1 MVSLL
6 YLCQNKGLWV
16 SNIHSS
22 QLSQRDTL
30 LRRLLTSPIRHLQQA
45 VGSLGDLWRTPFT
58 SIMTIF
64 VLGISLAL
72 PATLHLFVK
81 NAEQVSEQW
90 DSASQITLFLK
101 LSVNDR
107 SAQNLVKRLKLY
119 PEVSDVQYISAKQAL
134 KEFKILSGFGQSLEY
149 LANNPLPATLLV
161 TPTKRASQV
170 DAANELL
177 IKLKQEREVEQGK
190 LDLEWL
196 TRLEA
201 MAMLIKDI
209 VSGVA
214 LLLCVSVILIV
225 GNTIRLAI
233 LSQQDA
239 IAIMKL
245 VGATD
250 SFIQRPF
257 LYSGIWYG
265 IFGGLLSWLAV
276 SLLAE
281 YLTGAISELS
291 ELYQSSFQLQG
302 LAFSEALI
310 LILFAVLLG
319 LVGSYIS
326 VRKHIR
332 EIEPNA
338 D

>member
-1 MVSLL
+1 MSKPL
-6 YLCQNKGLWV
+6 
-16 SNIHSS
+16 HSS
-22 QLSQRDTL
+22 GLSQRSSF
-30 LRRLLTSPIRHLQQA
+30 LRRLLTLPIRHLQQA

-58 SIMTIF
+58 SVMTVF

-81 NAEQVSEQW
+81 NAEQISDQW

-101 LSVNDR
+101 LSTTDK
-107 SAQNLVKRLKLY
+107 SAKNLVKRIKLY
-119 PEVSDVQYISAKQAL
+119 AEVSDVHYISAAQAL
-134 KEFKILSGFGQSLEY
+134 KEFKVLSGFGQSLEY
-149 LANNPLPATLLV
+149 LDDNPLPATILV
-161 TPTKRASQV
+161 TPTERSSQAS
-170 DAANELL
+170 AANELL
-177 IKLKQEREVEQGK
+177 AKLKQEREVDQGK

-201 MAMLIKDI
+201 IANLIEDI
-209 VSGVA
+209 VIGVA
-214 LLLCVSVILIV
+214 LLLCMSVVLIV

-233 LSQQDA
+233 LNEKDA

-257 LYSGIWYG
+257 MYSGMWYG
-265 IFGGLLSWLAV
+265 VFGGLLSWLAV
-276 SLLAE
+276 TILAK
-281 YLTGAISELS
+281 YLTGAISTLTD
-291 ELYQSSFQLQG
+291 LYQSNFQLQG
-302 LAFSEALI
+302 LVFHEALI
-310 LILFAVLLG
+310 LIGVAVILG

-332 EIEPNA
+332 AIEPNA

>member
-1 MVSLL
+1 MSNLHRS
-6 YLCQNKGLWV
+6 GL
-16 SNIHSS
+16 SERSG
-22 QLSQRDTL
+22 L
-30 LRRLLTSPIRHLQQA
+30 LRRLLTLPIRHIQQA
-45 VGSLGDLWRTPFT
+45 IGSLGDLWRTPFT
-58 SIMTIF
+58 SIMTVF

-81 NAEQVSEQW
+81 NANQVSEQW

-101 LSVNDR
+101 LSTSEK
-107 SAQNLVKRLKLY
+107 SAKNLEKRISLY
-119 PEVSDVQYISAKQAL
+119 PEVDSVHYISAKQAL

-149 LANNPLPATLLV
+149 LDKNPLPATLLV
-161 TPTKRASQV
+161 TPTQRASKSR
-170 DAANELL
+170 AANELL
-177 IKLKQEREVEQGK
+177 AKLQQEREVAQGK

-201 MAMLIKDI
+201 IAKLIEDI
-209 VSGVA
+209 VMGVA
-214 LLLCVSVILIV
+214 VLLCLSVVLIV

-233 LSQQDA
+233 VSQKDA

-250 SFIQRPF
+250 NFIQRPF

-265 IFGGLLSWLAV
+265 VFGGLLSWIAV
-276 SLLAE
+276 SILAR
-281 YLTGAISELS
+281 YLSAAISKLTN
-291 ELYQSSFQLQG
+291 LYQSNFQLQG
-302 LAFSEALI
+302 LSIHEACW
-310 LILFAVLLG
+310 LILFAVMLG
-319 LVGSYIS
+319 LIGSYIS

-332 EIEPNA
+332 AIEPNA

>member
-1 MVSLL
+1 MS
-6 YLCQNKGLWV
+6 
-16 SNIHSS
+16 SNLHSS
-22 QLSQRDTL
+22 GLRQRNTL
-30 LRRLLTSPIRHLQQA
+30 IRRLLTLPIRHLQQA

-58 SIMTIF
+58 SVMTVF

-81 NAEQVSEQW
+81 NAEQVGEQW

-101 LSVNDR
+101 LSTTDK
-107 SAQNLVKRLKLY
+107 SAQNLVKRIKLY
-119 PEVSDVQYISAKQAL
+119 AEVNDVHYISAKQAL

-149 LANNPLPATLLV
+149 LDKNPLPATILV
-161 TPTKRASQV
+161 TPTERSSQAS
-170 DAANELL
+170 AANELL
-177 IKLKQEREVEQGK
+177 AKLKQEREVEQGK

-201 MAMLIKDI
+201 IARLIEDI
-209 VSGVA
+209 VIGVA
-214 LLLCVSVILIV
+214 LLLCTSVVLIV

-233 LSQQDA
+233 LNQKDA
-239 IAIMKL
+239 IAVMKL

-257 LYSGIWYG
+257 LYSGVWYG

-276 SLLAE
+276 SILAQ
-281 YLTGAISELS
+281 YLTGAISKLTD
-291 ELYQSSFQLQG
+291 LYQSNFQLQG
-302 LAFSEALI
+302 LEFNEALL
-310 LILFAVLLG
+310 LIAVAVILG
-319 LVGSYIS
+319 LAGSYIS

-332 EIEPNA
+332 AIEPNA
-338 D
+338 E

>member
-1 MVSLL
+1 M
-6 YLCQNKGLWV
+6 
-16 SNIHSS
+16 HSS
-22 QLSQRDTL
+22 GLNQRSTFI
-30 LRRLLTSPIRHLQQA
+30 RRLLTLPIRHLQQA

-58 SIMTIF
+58 SVMTVF

-81 NAEQVSEQW
+81 NAQQVSEQW

-101 LSVNDR
+101 LSTSDK
-107 SAQNLVKRLKLY
+107 SAQNLVKRIKLY
-119 PEVSDVQYISAKQAL
+119 PQVSDVHYISPKQAL

-149 LANNPLPATLLV
+149 LDKNPLPATVLV
-161 TPTKRASQV
+161 TPTKRASQA

-177 IKLKQEREVEQGK
+177 EKLKQEREVEQGK

-201 MAMLIKDI
+201 MAQLIEDI
-209 VSGVA
+209 VIGVA
-214 LLLCVSVILIV
+214 LLLCMSVVLIV

-233 LSQQDA
+233 LSQHDA

-257 LYSGIWYG
+257 LYSGVWYG
-265 IFGGLLSWLAV
+265 VFGGLLSWLAV
-276 SLLAE
+276 SILAQ
-281 YLTGAISELS
+281 YLTGAISKLTD
-291 ELYQSSFQLQG
+291 LYQSNFQLQG
-302 LAFSEALI
+302 LSFNEALS
-310 LILFAVLLG
+310 LIAFAVVLG
-319 LVGSYIS
+319 LAGSYIS

-332 EIEPNA
+332 AIEPNA

>member
-1 MVSLL
+1 MSNL
-6 YLCQNKGLWV
+6 Y
-16 SNIHSS
+16 SS
-22 QLSQRDTL
+22 QLSGRDSL
-30 LRRLLTSPIRHLQQA
+30 LRRLLTLPIRHLQQA

-58 SIMTIF
+58 SVMTVF
-64 VLGISLAL
+64 VLGVSLAL

-81 NAEQVSEQW
+81 NAQQVSEQW

-101 LSVNDR
+101 LSINDK

-119 PEVSDVQYISAKQAL
+119 PEVSAVHYISAKQAL

-149 LANNPLPATLLV
+149 LSNNPLPATILV
-161 TPTKRASQV
+161 TPTKRASQA

-177 IKLKQEREVEQGK
+177 AKLKQEREVDQGK

-201 MAMLIKDI
+201 MAQLIKNI

-214 LLLCVSVILIV
+214 LLLCISVILIV

-257 LYSGIWYG
+257 LYSGVWYG

-276 SLLAE
+276 SLLAQ
-281 YLTGAISELS
+281 YLTGAINKLTD
-291 ELYQSSFQLQG
+291 LYQSDFQLQG
-302 LAFSEALI
+302 LAFSEALL
-310 LILFAVLLG
+310 LIAFAVLLG
-319 LVGSYIS
+319 LIGSYIS

-332 EIEPNA
+332 AIEPNA

>member
-1 MVSLL
+1 M
-6 YLCQNKGLWV
+6 
-16 SNIHSS
+16 SNLHSS
-22 QLSQRDTL
+22 KLSQRDSL
-30 LRRLLTSPIRHLQQA
+30 LRRLLTLPIRHIQQA

-58 SIMTIF
+58 SVMTVF

-81 NAEQVSEQW
+81 NAQQVSEQW

-101 LSVNDR
+101 LSINDK

-119 PEVSDVQYISAKQAL
+119 PEVSDVQYISAKKAL
-134 KEFKILSGFGQSLEY
+134 KEFKILSGFGRSLEY
-149 LANNPLPATLLV
+149 LETNPLPATVLV
-161 TPTKRASQV
+161 TPTKRSSQS

-177 IKLKQEREVEQGK
+177 AKLTQEREVDQGK

-201 MAMLIKDI
+201 MANLIKDI

-214 LLLCVSVILIV
+214 LLLCVSVVLIV

-276 SLLAE
+276 SLLAH
-281 YLTGAISELS
+281 YLSSAIGKLTD
-291 ELYQSSFQLQG
+291 LYQSDFQLQG
-302 LAFSEALI
+302 LAFSEALM
-310 LILFAVLLG
+310 LIAFAVLLS
-319 LVGSYIS
+319 LMGSYIS

-332 EIEPNA
+332 TIEPNA

>member
-1 MVSLL
+1 MS
-6 YLCQNKGLWV
+6 
-16 SNIHSS
+16 SNLHSS
-22 QLSQRDTL
+22 GLSQRSSL
-30 LRRLLTSPIRHLQQA
+30 FRRLLTLPIRHLQQA
-45 VGSLGDLWRTPFT
+45 VGSLGDIWRTPFT
-58 SIMTIF
+58 SIMTVF

-90 DSASQITLFLK
+90 DSASQITLFLT
-101 LSVNDR
+101 LSTNDK
-107 SAQNLVKRLKLY
+107 SAKNLVKRIKLY
-119 PEVSDVQYISAKQAL
+119 AEVSDVHYISAEQAL
-134 KEFKILSGFGQSLEY
+134 KEFKVLSGFGQSLEY
-149 LANNPLPATLLV
+149 LDKNPLPATVLV
-161 TPTKRASQV
+161 TPTKRASQAS
-170 DAANELL
+170 AANELL
-177 IKLKQEREVEQGK
+177 AKLKQEREVEQGK

-201 MAMLIKDI
+201 MAQLIEDI
-209 VSGVA
+209 VLGVA
-214 LLLCVSVILIV
+214 LLLCMSVVLIV

-233 LSQQDA
+233 LNQKDA

-257 LYSGIWYG
+257 LYSGVWYG

-276 SLLAE
+276 TILAQ
-281 YLTGAISELS
+281 YLTGAISKLTD
-291 ELYQSSFQLQG
+291 LYQSSFQLQG
-302 LAFSEALI
+302 LAFNEAMLLI
-310 LILFAVLLG
+310 AFAVVLG
-319 LVGSYIS
+319 LAGSYIS

-332 EIEPNA
+332 AIEPNA

>member
-1 MVSLL
+1 M
-6 YLCQNKGLWV
+6 
-16 SNIHSS
+16 SNMHSS
-22 QLSQRDTL
+22 GLTQRSSL
-30 LRRLLTSPIRHLQQA
+30 LRRLLTLPIRHLQQA

-58 SIMTIF
+58 SIMTVF

-81 NAEQVSEQW
+81 NAKQVSEQW
-90 DSASQITLFLK
+90 DSASQITLFLT
-101 LSVNDR
+101 LSTSDK
-107 SAQNLVKRLKLY
+107 SAQNLVKRIKLY
-119 PEVSDVQYISAKQAL
+119 KEVSDVHYISAKQAL

-149 LANNPLPATLLV
+149 LDKNPLPATVLV
-161 TPTKRASQV
+161 TPTKRASQA

-177 IKLKQEREVEQGK
+177 EKLKQEREVEQGK

-201 MAMLIKDI
+201 MAQLIEDI
-209 VSGVA
+209 VIGVA
-214 LLLCVSVILIV
+214 LLLCMSVVLIV

-257 LYSGIWYG
+257 LYSGVWYG

-276 SLLAE
+276 SILAQ
-281 YLTGAISELS
+281 YLTAAIGKLTD
-291 ELYQSSFQLQG
+291 LYQSSFQLQVLSFNEALLLIVFAVFLG
-302 LAFSEALI
+302 LA
-310 LILFAVLLG
+310 
-319 LVGSYIS
+319 GSYIS

-332 EIEPNA
+332 AIEPNA
-338 D
+338 E

>member
-1 MVSLL
+1 MS
-6 YLCQNKGLWV
+6 
-16 SNIHSS
+16 SNRHSS
-22 QLSQRDTL
+22 GLHKRSSFI
-30 LRRLLTSPIRHLQQA
+30 RRLLTLPIRHLQQA

-58 SIMTIF
+58 SVMTVF

-81 NAEQVSEQW
+81 NAQQVSEQW

-101 LSVNDR
+101 LSVNDK
-107 SAQNLVKRLKLY
+107 SAQNLAKRIRLY
-119 PEVSDVQYISAKQAL
+119 PEVESVHYISAKQAL

-149 LANNPLPATLLV
+149 LDKNPLPATLLV
-161 TPTKRASQV
+161 TPTQRASQV
-170 DAANELL
+170 RAANELL
-177 IKLKQEREVEQGK
+177 IKLQQEREVEQGK

-201 MAMLIKDI
+201 IAQLIQDI
-209 VSGVA
+209 VMGVA
-214 LLLCVSVILIV
+214 LLLCLSVVLIV

-233 LSQQDA
+233 LNQKDA
-239 IAIMKL
+239 IAVMKL

-257 LYSGIWYG
+257 LYSGMWYG

-276 SLLAE
+276 SLLAQ
-281 YLTGAISELS
+281 YLSSAISKLTD
-291 ELYQSSFQLQG
+291 LYQSNFQLQG
-302 LAFSEALI
+302 LALNEALL
-310 LILFAVLLG
+310 LIFFAVLLG
-319 LVGSYIS
+319 LIGSYIS

-332 EIEPNA
+332 TIEPNA

>member
-1 MVSLL
+1 M
-6 YLCQNKGLWV
+6 
-16 SNIHSS
+16 SNLHSS
-22 QLSQRDTL
+22 QLSGRDSL
-30 LRRLLTSPIRHLQQA
+30 LRRLLTLPIRHLQQA

-58 SIMTIF
+58 SVMTIF
-64 VLGISLAL
+64 VLGVSLAL

-81 NAEQVSEQW
+81 NAQQVSKQW

-101 LSVNDR
+101 LSVNDK

-119 PEVSDVQYISAKQAL
+119 PEVSAVQYISAKQAL

-149 LANNPLPATLLV
+149 LANNPLPATILV
-161 TPTKRASQV
+161 TPTKRASQA

-177 IKLKQEREVEQGK
+177 VKLKREREVDQGK

-201 MAMLIKDI
+201 MAQLIKNI

-257 LYSGIWYG
+257 LYSGVWYG

-276 SLLAE
+276 SLLAQ
-281 YLTGAISELS
+281 YLTGAINKLTD
-291 ELYQSSFQLQG
+291 LYQSDFQLQG
-302 LAFSEALI
+302 LAFSEALL
-310 LILFAVLLG
+310 LIAFAVLLG
-319 LVGSYIS
+319 LIGSYIS

-332 EIEPNA
+332 AIEPNA

>member
-1 MVSLL
+1 MSDF
-6 YLCQNKGLWV
+6 
-16 SNIHSS
+16 HSS
-22 QLSQRDTL
+22 KLNQRNNL
-30 LRRLLTSPIRHLQQA
+30 LRRLLTLPIRHIQQA
-45 VGSLGDLWRTPFT
+45 IGSLGDLWRTPFT
-58 SIMTIF
+58 SVMTVF

-81 NAEQVSEQW
+81 NAQQVSEQW

-101 LSVNDR
+101 LSINDK

-119 PEVSDVQYISAKQAL
+119 PEVTDVHYISAKQAL

-149 LANNPLPATLLV
+149 LEKNPLPATILV
-161 TPTKRASQV
+161 IPTNRASQA

-177 IKLKQEREVEQGK
+177 AKLTQEREVDQAK

-201 MAMLIKDI
+201 IAQLIKDI
-209 VSGVA
+209 VSCVA
-214 LLLCVSVILIV
+214 LLLCLSVVLIV

-257 LYSGIWYG
+257 LYSGFWYG
-265 IFGGLLSWLAV
+265 IFGGILSWVVV
-276 SLLAE
+276 SLLAQ
-281 YLTGAISELS
+281 YLSTAVGNLTD
-291 ELYQSSFQLQG
+291 LYQSNFQLQG
-302 LAFSEALI
+302 LAYSEAAMLI
-310 LILFAVLLG
+310 ILAVLLG

-326 VRKHIR
+326 VRNHIR
-332 EIEPNA
+332 AIEPNA

>member
-1 MVSLL
+1 M
-6 YLCQNKGLWV
+6 
-16 SNIHSS
+16 SNLHSS
-22 QLSQRDTL
+22 KLSQRDSL
-30 LRRLLTSPIRHLQQA
+30 LRRLLTLPIRHIQQA

-58 SIMTIF
+58 SVMTVF

-81 NAEQVSEQW
+81 NAQQVSEQW

-101 LSVNDR
+101 LSVNDK
-107 SAQNLVKRLKLY
+107 SAQNFVKRLKLY
-119 PEVSDVQYISAKQAL
+119 PEVSDVRYISAKKAL
-134 KEFKILSGFGQSLEY
+134 KEFKILSGFGRSLDY
-149 LANNPLPATLLV
+149 LEKNPLPATILV
-161 TPTKRASQV
+161 TPTRRSSQS

-177 IKLKQEREVEQGK
+177 AKLTQEREVAQGK

-201 MAMLIKDI
+201 MAQLIKDI

-214 LLLCVSVILIV
+214 LLLCVSVVLIV

-276 SLLAE
+276 SLLAH
-281 YLTGAISELS
+281 YLTSAIVKLTD
-291 ELYQSSFQLQG
+291 LYQSDFQLQG
-302 LAFSEALI
+302 LAFSEALM
-310 LILFAVLLG
+310 LIAFAVLLS
-319 LVGSYIS
+319 LIGSYIS

-332 EIEPNA
+332 AIEPNA

>member
-1 MVSLL
+1 M
-6 YLCQNKGLWV
+6 
-16 SNIHSS
+16 SNNGHSS
-22 QLSQRDTL
+22 GLSQRSTFF
-30 LRRLLTSPIRHLQQA
+30 RRLLTLPIRHLQQA

-58 SIMTIF
+58 SIMTVF

-81 NAEQVSEQW
+81 NAQQVSEQW

-101 LSVNDR
+101 LSTNDK
-107 SAQNLVKRLKLY
+107 SAKNLVKRIKLY
-119 PEVSDVQYISAKQAL
+119 SQVSHVDYISAKQAL

-149 LANNPLPATLLV
+149 LDKNPLPATVLV
-161 TPTKRASQV
+161 TPTKRASQA

-177 IKLKQEREVEQGK
+177 EKLKQEREVDQGK

-201 MAMLIKDI
+201 MAQLIEDI
-209 VSGVA
+209 VIGVA
-214 LLLCVSVILIV
+214 LLLCLSVVLIV

-233 LSQQDA
+233 LSQHDA

-257 LYSGIWYG
+257 LYSGVWYG

-276 SLLAE
+276 SILAQ
-281 YLTGAISELS
+281 YLTGAIGKLTD
-291 ELYQSSFQLQG
+291 LYQSNFQLQSLSFNEALSLIIFAVVLG
-302 LAFSEALI
+302 LA
-310 LILFAVLLG
+310 
-319 LVGSYIS
+319 GSYIS

-332 EIEPNA
+332 AIEPNA

>member
-1 MVSLL
+1 MSDF
-6 YLCQNKGLWV
+6 
-16 SNIHSS
+16 HSS
-22 QLSQRDTL
+22 KLNQRNNL
-30 LRRLLTSPIRHLQQA
+30 LRRLLTLPIRHIQQA
-45 VGSLGDLWRTPFT
+45 IGSLGDLWRTPFT
-58 SIMTIF
+58 SVMTVF

-81 NAEQVSEQW
+81 NAQQVSEQW
-90 DSASQITLFLK
+90 GSASQITLFLK
-101 LSVNDR
+101 LSINDK

-119 PEVSDVQYISAKQAL
+119 PEVSDVYYISAKQAL

-149 LANNPLPATLLV
+149 LEKNPLPATILV
-161 TPTKRASQV
+161 IPTNRASQADV
-170 DAANELL
+170 ANELL
-177 IKLKQEREVEQGK
+177 AKLTREREVDQVK

-201 MAMLIKDI
+201 IAQLIKDI

-214 LLLCVSVILIV
+214 LLLCLSVVLIV

-257 LYSGIWYG
+257 LYSGFWYG
-265 IFGGLLSWLAV
+265 IFGGILSWVVV
-276 SLLAE
+276 SLLAQ
-281 YLTGAISELS
+281 YLSIAVGNLTD
-291 ELYQSSFQLQG
+291 LYQSNFQLQG
-302 LAFSEALI
+302 LAFSEAAMLI
-310 LILFAVLLG
+310 ILAVLLG

-326 VRKHIR
+326 VRNHIR
-332 EIEPNA
+332 AIEPNA

>member
-1 MVSLL
+1 MSKNLHSSGLSKRNSLL
-6 YLCQNKGLWV
+6 RN
-16 SNIHSS
+16 
-22 QLSQRDTL
+22 
-30 LRRLLTSPIRHLQQA
+30 LLTLPIRHLQQA
-45 VGSLGDLWRTPFT
+45 IGSLGDLWRTPFT
-58 SIMTIF
+58 SVMTVF

-101 LSVNDR
+101 LATSDK
-107 SAQNLVKRLKLY
+107 SAQNLVKRIKLY
-119 PEVSDVQYISAKQAL
+119 PEVNEVHYISATQAL

-149 LANNPLPATLLV
+149 LDENPLPATILV
-161 TPTKRASQV
+161 SPTERASQAS
-170 DAANELL
+170 AANELL
-177 IKLKQEREVEQGK
+177 IKLKEEREVDQGK

-201 MAMLIKDI
+201 IAQLIEDI
-209 VSGVA
+209 VIGVA
-214 LLLCVSVILIV
+214 LLLCMSVVLIV

-233 LSQQDA
+233 LNEKDA

-257 LYSGIWYG
+257 LYSGMWYG
-265 IFGGLLSWLAV
+265 VFGGLLSWLAV
-276 SLLAE
+276 SILAQ
-281 YLTGAISELS
+281 YLTSAISKLTD
-291 ELYQSSFQLQG
+291 LYQSNFQLQG
-302 LAFSEALI
+302 LAFTEALW
-310 LILFAVLLG
+310 LIAVAVILG

-332 EIEPNA
+332 AIEPNA

>member
-1 MVSLL
+1 M
-6 YLCQNKGLWV
+6 
-16 SNIHSS
+16 SNLHSS
-22 QLSQRDTL
+22 KLSQRDSL
-30 LRRLLTSPIRHLQQA
+30 LRRLLTLPIRHIQQA

-58 SIMTIF
+58 SVMTVF

-81 NAEQVSEQW
+81 NAQQVSEQW

-101 LSVNDR
+101 LSINDK

-119 PEVSDVQYISAKQAL
+119 PEVSDVQYISAKKAL
-134 KEFKILSGFGQSLEY
+134 KEFKILSGFGRSLEY
-149 LANNPLPATLLV
+149 LETNPLPATVLV
-161 TPTKRASQV
+161 TPTKRSSQS

-177 IKLKQEREVEQGK
+177 AKLTQEREVDQGK

-201 MAMLIKDI
+201 MANLVKDI
-209 VSGVA
+209 VTGVA
-214 LLLCVSVILIV
+214 LLLCVSVVLIV

-257 LYSGIWYG
+257 LYSGVWYG
-265 IFGGLLSWLAV
+265 ILGGVLSWLAV
-276 SLLAE
+276 SLLAH
-281 YLTGAISELS
+281 YLTSAIGKLAD
-291 ELYQSSFQLQG
+291 LYQSDFQLQG
-302 LAFSEALI
+302 LAFSETLMLI
-310 LILFAVLLG
+310 AFAVLLS
-319 LVGSYIS
+319 LTGSYIS

-332 EIEPNA
+332 AIEPNA

>member
-1 MVSLL
+1 MSSDQPSSIKNIRKTSLL
-6 YLCQNKGLWV
+6 
-16 SNIHSS
+16 
-22 QLSQRDTL
+22 T
-30 LRRLLTSPIRHLQQA
+30 RLLTLPIRHAQQA
-45 VGSLGDLWRTPFT
+45 IGSLGDLWRTPFT
-58 SIMTIF
+58 SVMTVF

-81 NAEQVSEQW
+81 NAQQVSEQW

-101 LSVNDR
+101 LSVDDK
-107 SAQNLVKRLKLY
+107 SAKNLVRRIGLY
-119 PEVSDVQYISAKQAL
+119 TEVSEVRYISAEQAL

-149 LANNPLPATLLV
+149 LDKNPLPATVLV
-161 TPTKRASQV
+161 TPTQRASQAH
-170 DAANELL
+170 AAGDLL
-177 IKLKQEREVEQGK
+177 EKLKQEREVEQGK

-201 MAMLIKDI
+201 MAQLIEDI
-209 VSGVA
+209 VLGVA
-214 LLLCVSVILIV
+214 LLLCLSVVLIV

-233 LSQQDA
+233 LNQKDA

-257 LYSGIWYG
+257 LYSGVWYG
-265 IFGGLLSWLAV
+265 VFGGLLSYLAV
-276 SLLAE
+276 TILAQ
-281 YLTGAISELS
+281 YLTYSLMKLTD
-291 ELYQSSFQLQG
+291 LYNSNFVLQG
-302 LAFSEALI
+302 LTFDEALT
-310 LILFAVLLG
+310 LILFAVCLG

-326 VRKHIR
+326 VSQHIKA
-332 EIEPNA
+332 IEPNA

>member
-1 MVSLL
+1 MGNL
-6 YLCQNKGLWV
+6 
-16 SNIHSS
+16 HSS
-22 QLSQRDTL
+22 KLGQRDSL
-30 LRRLLTSPIRHLQQA
+30 LRRLLTLPIRHIQQA

-58 SIMTIF
+58 SVMTVF

-81 NAEQVSEQW
+81 NAQQVSEQW

-101 LSVNDR
+101 LSINDK

-119 PEVSDVQYISAKQAL
+119 PEVSDVHYISAKNAL
-134 KEFKILSGFGQSLEY
+134 KEFKILSGFGRSLEY
-149 LANNPLPATLLV
+149 LETNPLPATVLV
-161 TPTKRASQV
+161 TPTKRSSQS

-177 IKLKQEREVEQGK
+177 AKLTQEREVDQGK

-201 MAMLIKDI
+201 MANLVKDI
-209 VSGVA
+209 VTGVA
-214 LLLCVSVILIV
+214 LLLCVSVVLIV

-257 LYSGIWYG
+257 LYSGVWYG
-265 IFGGLLSWLAV
+265 IFGGVLSWLAV
-276 SLLAE
+276 SLLAY
-281 YLTGAISELS
+281 YLTSAIGEIAD
-291 ELYQSSFQLQG
+291 LYQSDFQLQG
-302 LAFSEALI
+302 LAFSETLMLI
-310 LILFAVLLG
+310 AFAVLLS
-319 LVGSYIS
+319 LTGSYIS

-332 EIEPNA
+332 AIEPNA